1 VPEALAHLIDPA
13 RAAVL
18 LVDIQN
24 DYCHEDGTSARKG
37 ADVSAA
43 QAILGP
49 VQHLTAGARSA
60 GVPLIWIRNWH
71 TKWTDSEAWVGR
83 SARGGEAARAES
95 WGAEF
100 WGVQPRPDEPI
111 VNKQRYSAFWG
122 TRLDSILRTLKR
134 ETLILAG
141 VATNVCVESTARDG
155 VFLDYHVVF
164 LSDCT
169 ASGDGPAA
177 HEATLE
183 NMRRHFGRVAT
194 AAEVVACWQPVA
206 VGAGQG
212 S

>member
-1 VPEALAHLIDPA
+1 MSSP
-13 RAAVL
+13 
-18 LVDIQN
+18 
-24 DYCHEDGTSARKG
+24 S
-37 ADVSAA
+37 
-43 QAILGP
+43 
-49 VQHLTAGARSA
+49 
-60 GVPLIWIRNWH
+60 RN
-71 TKWTDSEAWVGR
+71 
-83 SARGGEAARAES
+83 
-95 WGAEF
+95 
-100 WGVQPRPDEPI
+100 EPI

-177 HEATLE
+177 DEATLE

-194 AAEVVACWQPVA
+194 AAEVVACWQRVA
-206 VGAGQG
+206 VGAAPG